1 MISIS
6 NLSVSTSA
14 AVGTTIGTLTTYNA
28 SGTAIKANYVLT
40 KNSAGY
46 FAISGSNLVTAG
58 APVPVGNYSVRV
70 HANGTNTS
78 LSGNAHFVVTVT
90 SP

>member
-14 AVGTTIGTLTTYNA
+14 PVGTTIGTLSTYNA

-58 APVPVGNYSVRV
+58 SPIPVGNYSVRV
-70 HANGTNTS
+70 HTNGTNTS
-78 LSGNAHFVVTVT
+78 WSGNAHFVVTVT